1 VSERVQEVG
10 TQGPGEASAR
20 LRGSFLGF
28 VAHEVRNPLSTALWS
43 AELLARLPAEE
54 RSGPRGEK
62 LAGMCLRALKRLRIL
77 VEDHFLA
84 ERLDASGLPIRCDA
98 VPVRE
103 VIGASQAKVES
114 AGLSIEVEEGFT
126 IFTDGG
132 LFERAIDGL
141 IAVAG
146 RGDVPVHLH
155 AAREGDSVVVRVRG
169 CPPEPG
175 ALDLP
180 HKGTASD
187 PTGRGL
193 ALHMVQRVARALG
206 GSLSTSPHEYLL
218 SLPLSS
224 GNDPGASG

>member
-84 ERLDASGLPIRCDA
+84 ERLDASGLP
-98 VPVRE
+98 
-103 VIGASQAKVES
+103 
-114 AGLSIEVEEGFT
+114 IEVEEGFT

-224 GNDPGASG
+224 GNDPGASS